1 MRLYCERTMGG
12 EHKTSDPIN
21 GSKAGQKSR
30 SRRLGTRNAPGSGDR
45 LGRNVPSVALASY
58 GPDTAIW
65 EVSGCQCLN
74 ETLLLP

>member
-30 SRRLGTRNAPGSGDR
+30 SARLGNEKRA
-45 LGRNVPSVALASY
+45 SVQRE
-58 GPDTAIW
+58 PTAIFP
-65 EVSGCQCLN
+65 CK
-74 ETLLLP
+74 LLEWPRTNANAVRKPF